1 MEAIMVMVINKAK
14 YAEIGRQMRALPPD
28 KPGTTYKW
36 EELVNKMCASDDA
49 GLHDIGIKERYELQH
64 K

>member
-1 MEAIMVMVINKAK
+1 MIVINRTK
-14 YAEIGRQMRALPPD
+14 YAEIGRQIRALPPE

-49 GLHDIGIKERYELQH
+49 ALHDVGIKERDELH
-64 K
+64 RKRH